1 MDGNW
6 HLIAG
11 TYDGASLRMY
21 VDGVQVGSGSPTNI
35 AINYAP
41 NTNFYIGSHVA
52 PLVCTLPF
60 NGAIGEVRVFNRALS
75 ASEILGIY
83 QTTP

>member
-6 HLIAG
+6 HLVAG

-21 VDGVQVGSGSPTNI
+21 GDGVQVFGSGSPTNI

-41 NTNFYIGSHVA
+41 NTNFYIGSYVA
-52 PLVCTLPF
+52 PLVLCMSSELPT
-60 NGAIGEVRVFNRALS
+60 N
-75 ASEILGIY
+75 
-83 QTTP
+83 QTRLVEQAGG